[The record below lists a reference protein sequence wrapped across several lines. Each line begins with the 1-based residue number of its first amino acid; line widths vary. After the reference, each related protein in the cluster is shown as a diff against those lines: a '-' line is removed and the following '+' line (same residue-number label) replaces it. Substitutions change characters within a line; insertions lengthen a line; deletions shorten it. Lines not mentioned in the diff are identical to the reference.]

1 MRYPNPRG
9 SGQCLH
15 KGPFPNGTRQD
26 VESLWFPFRPCKTVG
41 PVNEATA
48 TSAAAS
54 LTAPRAEPTCPIMGV
69 SDFCPVHVSAE
80 SSVSDG
86 KVRMVNGLR
95 AAFEA
100 KPLEDGMEHPLE
112 EVVRQAFLAAKPM
125 SLNGCEN
132 WSLTPSIQV
141 WLHRFLVARAA
152 LCTTRKI
159 LQTLSGES
167 REASLWA
174 LRHPG
179 CDQAP

>member
-1 MRYPNPRG
+1 
-9 SGQCLH
+9 
-15 KGPFPNGTRQD
+15 
-26 VESLWFPFRPCKTVG
+26 
-41 PVNEATA
+41 
-48 TSAAAS
+48 
-54 LTAPRAEPTCPIMGV
+54 
-69 SDFCPVHVSAE
+69 
-80 SSVSDG
+80 
-86 KVRMVNGLR
+86 MVNGLR

-112 EVVRQAFLAAKPM
+112 EVVRQSFLAAKPM
-125 SLNGCEN
+125 SLNGCGN